1 MIDKAK
7 LVAIDHQ
14 HAWHPYTPMDRWL
27 GDPDP
32 TVIVR
37 AQGSWLETIEGERLF
52 DGNSSWWVASLGH
65 GHPRLLKVLA
75 EQAATLDH
83 CAFGGLTHEHGAL
96 LAEEL
101 VAVAPEGLTRVFYTD
116 NGSTSV
122 EVAVKMAV
130 QAQRQWGRPEKTRFV
145 ALEGAFHGD
154 SVGAASLGGV
164 EVYRRPFAGIL
175 FDCVRVPSPGE
186 VGEDGKTGHES
197 AFAAIAKVLANEA
210 DSIAAVVVEPMVQGA
225 AGMLTYDARYL
236 QELAAACRA
245 ADVLLVFDEVFSGYG
260 RTGPMWAGQHA
271 GVTPD
276 LMCLGKAFASLLPMG
291 ATLATEKVF
300 DAFRGDPANAFY
312 YGHTFCG
319 HPLGAALAREVLRI
333 YRDEDVLGQVARKSK
348 RIAATMAEIGQL
360 PGVLTTR
367 ALGMIGAADLGRGGY
382 LGGLGGRVC
391 AEARKRGAYL
401 RPLGDTI
408 YICPPLITPDEELEH
423 FLGVLVDSVKAAG

>member
-1 MIDKAK
+1 MSDKAK
-7 LVAIDHQ
+7 LVELDHR

-27 GDPDP
+27 GEPDP
-32 TVIVR
+32 TVIVK
-37 AQGSWLETIEGERLF
+37 AKGAWLETLEGERLF

-83 CAFGGLTHEHGAL
+83 CAFGGLTHEHGAH
-96 LAEEL
+96 LAAEL
-101 VAVAPEGLTRVFYTD
+101 IAVAPPGLSRVFYTD

-122 EVAVKMAV
+122 EVAVKMSV
-130 QAQRQWGRPEKTRFV
+130 QAQRQWGRPKKTRFV

-164 EVYRRPFAGIL
+164 EVYRRPFGGIL

-186 VGEDGKTGHES
+186 GGHEA
-197 AFAAIAKVLANEA
+197 AFAALEKVLRGES

-225 AGMLTYDARYL
+225 AGMLMYEPGYL
-236 QELAAACRA
+236 QQLARVCRET
-245 ADVLLVFDEVFSGYG
+245 DVLLVFDEVFSGYG

-271 GVTPD
+271 QVTPD

-291 ATLATEKVF
+291 ATLTTEHVF

-348 RIAATMAEIGQL
+348 RIAATMQEIGEL
-360 PGVLTTR
+360 PGVLSTR

-382 LGGLGGRVC
+382 LGGLGARVC
-391 AEARKRGAYL
+391 TEARKRGAYL
-401 RPLGDTI
+401 RPLGDTV
-408 YICPPLITPDEELEH
+408 YICPPLITPDEELEQ
-423 FLGVLVDSVKAAG
+423 LLAILVESVKAANRS

>member
-1 MIDKAK
+1 MNDKAK
-7 LVAIDHQ
+7 LVELDHR

-27 GDPDP
+27 AEPDP

-37 AQGSWLETIEGERLF
+37 AKGAWLETLEGERLF

-83 CAFGGLTHEHGAL
+83 CAFGGLTHEHGAH
-96 LAEEL
+96 LAAEL
-101 VAVAPEGLTRVFYTD
+101 IEVAPPGLSRVFYTD

-122 EVAVKMAV
+122 EVAVKMSV
-130 QAQRQWGRPEKTRFV
+130 QAQRQWGRPKKTRFV

-164 EVYRRPFAGIL
+164 EVYRRPFGGIL

-186 VGEDGKTGHES
+186 GGHEA
-197 AFAAIAKVLANEA
+197 AFAALDQVLRNEA

-225 AGMLTYDARYL
+225 AGMLMYDARYL
-236 QELAAACRA
+236 EQLAAACRE

-260 RTGPMWAGQHA
+260 RTGPMWAGEHA
-271 GVTPD
+271 QVTPD

-291 ATLATEKVF
+291 ATLTTERVF
-300 DAFRGDPANAFY
+300 DAFRGEPANAFY

-348 RIAATMAEIGQL
+348 RIASVMDEIGQL
-360 PGVLTTR
+360 PGVLSTR

-382 LGGLGGRVC
+382 LGGLGARVC
-391 AEARKRGAYL
+391 TEARKRGAYL
-401 RPLGDTI
+401 RPLGDTV
-408 YICPPLITPDEELEH
+408 YICPPLITPDEELEQ
-423 FLGVLVDSVKAAG
+423 LLAILVESVKAASAAGG